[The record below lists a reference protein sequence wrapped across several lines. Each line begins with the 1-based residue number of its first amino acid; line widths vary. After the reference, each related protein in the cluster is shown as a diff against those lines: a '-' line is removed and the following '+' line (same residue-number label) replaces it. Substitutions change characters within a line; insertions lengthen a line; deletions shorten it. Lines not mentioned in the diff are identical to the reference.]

1 MEKEEEVEYEKF
13 RENKFEEN
21 LIKPITFENLRKK
34 NQYMK
39 CLLTKINQQKLFEIS
54 NGGCFE
60 KCVQVCAYTLR
71 DLEDKKLR
79 PKQKAI
85 RTELLLHSHPSYRYS
100 PISKKAAT
108 TEEQCAELIQ
118 HYQYAHQKNNR

>member
-54 NGGCFE
+54 GSSINFQNASN
-60 KCVQVCAYTLR
+60 VNALFSNSFASYTDSSSDNDEMNVPIN
-71 DLEDKKLR
+71 DLFLNDAMMIDTNFPKPENCKK
-79 PKQKAI
+79 KGI
-85 RTELLLHSHPSYRYS
+85 
-100 PISKKAAT
+100 
-108 TEEQCAELIQ
+108 
-118 HYQYAHQKNNR
+118 